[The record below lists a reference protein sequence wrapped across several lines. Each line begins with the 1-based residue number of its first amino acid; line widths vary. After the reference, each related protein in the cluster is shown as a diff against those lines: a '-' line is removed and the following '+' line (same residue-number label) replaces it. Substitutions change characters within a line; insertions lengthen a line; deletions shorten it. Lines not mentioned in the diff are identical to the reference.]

1 MALTSSELKD
11 MLLAA
16 GLDPTGKSVKQ
27 MKEALMLVNWAKL
40 HPGEEFPDQFDPML
54 AQDVSRADRN
64 WIKEQFPAKDW
75 IIQRKCFI
83 SGTLVRTP
91 RGAKQIQHLS
101 KDDKVLTWNFTRGE
115 VEESLIVGTGARTET
130 LELVTVRTGSGGFTC
145 TADHLILTSKGYK
158 EAGKLTLDDD
168 VLIVEQVPVRES
180 EQILIGSVLGDGCI
194 MSWGERASYREA
206 HGENQGDYLKAK
218 IESIGLDLS
227 RLSEEKTT
235 NFNTTA
241 IQYESKV
248 SCYLANLYH
257 SLYEGEWVQTKRG
270 GYFRNLSKKLTKEIA
285 ENLTIQALAY
295 WYLDDGSYQPHNSVN
310 PNAKFYLFG
319 FGKESLKNFG
329 EVLTRYGYQYTTFK
343 DKTFIL
349 DWESSMRFYD
359 DIKEYVHP
367 QVQCKISPQF
377 RGFYKKQESQVR
389 SALVPTRV
397 KSITKKLRR
406 AAVRCLTVSANENY
420 LLGNG
425 TVVHNCNGMRSILNL
440 RPDGT
445 VYMTSRERSKKDFA
459 FTPHHDKVLGFRDIK
474 SPWKGK
480 TVFDG
485 ELMMEN
491 PRVKLPSGVET
502 TSTLQSTVAV
512 THMNAADAIKV
523 QEEYGSLVYNAFD
536 ILMLNGESTEDLPY
550 EERLKLTN
558 AAIDEIL
565 KLNPEAP
572 IKPTKTVNDFE
583 DAYEVF
589 QEFIKNGEEGI
600 MLKRRSAK
608 YQQGKRSKDLLKI
621 KGMQTVDAWVSGFVP
636 ATKGKGLEDY
646 IGGFKFTT
654 NLDGKEHEVAAV
666 SNIDMATR
674 KAATIIDDNGE
685 PTLNPEWLNKCAEL
699 VGQDFNEKSL
709 RLNSARIN
717 EWRDDKTPEDCSLR
731 KEEMKFNGQID
742 EQ

>member
-11 MLLAA
+11 MLFAA

-75 IIQRKCFI
+75 IIQRK
-83 SGTLVRTP
+83 
-91 RGAKQIQHLS
+91 
-101 KDDKVLTWNFTRGE
+101 
-115 VEESLIVGTGARTET
+115 
-130 LELVTVRTGSGGFTC
+130 
-145 TADHLILTSKGYK
+145 
-158 EAGKLTLDDD
+158 
-168 VLIVEQVPVRES
+168 
-180 EQILIGSVLGDGCI
+180 
-194 MSWGERASYREA
+194 M
-206 HGENQGDYLKAK
+206 
-218 IESIGLDLS
+218 
-227 RLSEEKTT
+227 
-235 NFNTTA
+235 
-241 IQYESKV
+241 
-248 SCYLANLYH
+248 
-257 SLYEGEWVQTKRG
+257 
-270 GYFRNLSKKLTKEIA
+270 
-285 ENLTIQALAY
+285 
-295 WYLDDGSYQPHNSVN
+295 
-310 PNAKFYLFG
+310 
-319 FGKESLKNFG
+319 
-329 EVLTRYGYQYTTFK
+329 
-343 DKTFIL
+343 
-349 DWESSMRFYD
+349 
-359 DIKEYVHP
+359 
-367 QVQCKISPQF
+367 
-377 RGFYKKQESQVR
+377 
-389 SALVPTRV
+389 
-397 KSITKKLRR
+397 
-406 AAVRCLTVSANENY
+406 
-420 LLGNG
+420 
-425 TVVHNCNGMRSILNL
+425 NGMRSILNL

-459 FTPHHDKVLGFRDIK
+459 FTPHHDKVLGFRDIT
-474 SPWKGK
+474 SPWTGK

-512 THMNAADAIKV
+512 THMNAVDAIKV

-674 KAATIIDDNGE
+674 KAATVIDANGE

-717 EWRDDKTPEDCSLR
+717 EWRDDKTSEECSLR